1 MPNFL
6 PQSVYDD
13 LAIRN
18 PWRNADSGSFVA
30 GSVAQTMSRTTAVA
44 NLTALLSGRED
55 LQLIWL
61 NQGQRIASITHYSA
75 TTAGAT
81 LTAQWFSL
89 RNASRQLLAVTVD
102 DTNVAWAADTA
113 KTLALAVP
121 YTVRASGYYYVGR
134 MIAATTVP
142 TLRGRTGIA
151 ALNAIAP
158 INGGTTTDTGL
169 TTPATAPATS
179 SVITATVNDV
189 LVTLS

>member
-1 MPNFL
+1 MPQAVYEDM
-6 PQSVYDD
+6 QSR
-13 LAIRN
+13 A
-18 PWRNADSGSFVA
+18 PWRSNDSGAVLT

-61 NQGQRIASITHYSA
+61 NQGTRVTSITHYSA

-121 YTVRASGYYYVGR
+121 YTVRVSGYYYVGR

-151 ALNAIAP
+151 ALNALAP

-169 TTPATAPATS
+169 TTPSTAPATS